1 MFALA
6 DINSFYASCEKVF
19 RPDLRNEPV
28 IVLSN
33 NDGCVIARSPEAK
46 ALGIRMGQPWFQVR
60 QMRLEKKI
68 HVFSSNY
75 ALYRSMSQRVMAVLE
90 SLSPA
95 VEPYSID
102 EMFIDDT
109 VDFIEEMPA
118 NVVDKILQNTSPDT
132 RKLINQFLKYPENSA
147 GSVMTVEY
155 VSLKSDMNIGQALN
169 HIKKVGIDNET
180 IDICYII
187 DNQRKLVGFI
197 SLKSLIFLD
206 DILPLVDAME
216 TNVISAIT
224 TDDQEFIASQF
235 RKYDLTSMPVVD
247 NEGRLVGIITIDD
260 VVDVIDQENTED
272 FQKMAAMNPSDE
284 EYLKES
290 VFSLAK
296 HRIIWL
302 LVLMISATATGTII
316 RRYEEVL
323 QSVVI
328 LAAFIPMLMDPGGN
342 AGSQSSTL
350 IIRGIAL
357 GEIQLKD
364 IGKILWKEFRVSL
377 IVGIT
382 LAAVNFL
389 RIYYIDRAGLTISL
403 VVCASLL
410 FTVVIAKV
418 VGGVLP
424 IMAKA
429 FKLDPAI
436 MASPLITTIVD
447 ACALVVYFGLS
458 THFLNLA

>member
-1 MFALA
+1 MENVLFFLKNNQLA
-6 DINSFYASCEKVF
+6 KLKESLMEENPVDIAELFEDLTKEQSLKIF
-19 RPDLRNEPV
+19 RILPKDTSAE
-28 IVLSN
+28 
-33 NDGCVIARSPEAK
+33 
-46 ALGIRMGQPWFQVR
+46 
-60 QMRLEKKI
+60 
-68 HVFSSNY
+68 VFSY
-75 ALYRSMSQRVMAVLE
+75 
-90 SLSPA
+90 LSSEKQQEI
-95 VEPYSID
+95 VENITDEEIRHIID

-328 LAAFIPMLMDPGGN
+328 LAAFIPMLMDTGGN

-389 RIYYIDRAGLTISL
+389 RIYYIDRAGLTLSL

>member
-1 MFALA
+1 MENVLFFLENNQLA
-6 DINSFYASCEKVF
+6 KLKESLMEENPVDIAELLEDLTKEQSLKIF
-19 RPDLRNEPV
+19 RILPKDTSAE
-28 IVLSN
+28 
-33 NDGCVIARSPEAK
+33 
-46 ALGIRMGQPWFQVR
+46 
-60 QMRLEKKI
+60 
-68 HVFSSNY
+68 VFSY
-75 ALYRSMSQRVMAVLE
+75 
-90 SLSPA
+90 LSSEKQQEI
-95 VEPYSID
+95 VENITDEEIRHIID

-118 NVVDKILQNTSPDT
+118 NIVDKILQNTSPDT
-132 RKLINQFLKYPENSA
+132 RQLINQFLKYPENSA

-155 VSLKSDMNIGQALN
+155 VSLKSGMNIGQALN

-296 HRIIWL
+296 HRIIWI
-302 LVLMISATATGTII
+302 LVLMISATATGIII
-316 RRYEEVL
+316 RRYEEIL

-328 LAAFIPMLMDPGGN
+328 LAAFIPMLMDTGGN

-357 GEIQLKD
+357 GEIQLTD

-377 IVGIT
+377 IVGVT
-382 LAAVNFL
+382 LAFVNFL
-389 RIYYIDRAGLTISL
+389 RIYFIDRAGLTISL

-458 THFLNLA
+458 THFLNLS

>member
-1 MFALA
+1 MENILSYLENNQLA
-6 DINSFYASCEKVF
+6 KLKEVLIEENPVDIAELFEDLPKDQCLKLFRILPKDLAAETFSYLSSEKQQ
-19 RPDLRNEPV
+19 E
-28 IVLSN
+28 IVEN
-33 NDGCVIARSPEAK
+33 ITDEEIKHIIN
-46 ALGIRMGQPWFQVR
+46 
-60 QMRLEKKI
+60 
-68 HVFSSNY
+68 
-75 ALYRSMSQRVMAVLE
+75 
-90 SLSPA
+90 
-95 VEPYSID
+95 

-118 NVVDKILQNTSPDT
+118 NIVDKILQNTSPDT

-169 HIKKVGIDNET
+169 HIKKVGINNET
-180 IDICYII
+180 IDICYVI

-206 DILPLVDAME
+206 DIIPLVDAME
-216 TNVISAIT
+216 TNVISATT
-224 TDDQEFIASQF
+224 TDDQEVIASLF

-247 NEGRLVGIITIDD
+247 IEGRLVGIITIDD

-296 HRIIWL
+296 HRIVWL

-328 LAAFIPMLMDPGGN
+328 LAAFIPMLMDTGGN

-357 GEIQLKD
+357 GKIQLSD

-382 LAAVNFL
+382 LAVVNFL
-389 RIYYIDRAGLTISL
+389 RIYYIDKAGLTISL

-418 VGGVLP
+418 VGGILP
-424 IMAKA
+424 ILAKA

-447 ACALVVYFGLS
+447 ACALIVYFALS

>member
-1 MFALA
+1 MENILSYLENNQLA
-6 DINSFYASCEKVF
+6 KLKEVLIEENPVDIAELFEDLPKDQCLKLFRILPKDLAAETFSYLSSEKQQ
-19 RPDLRNEPV
+19 E
-28 IVLSN
+28 IVEN
-33 NDGCVIARSPEAK
+33 ITDEEIKHIIN
-46 ALGIRMGQPWFQVR
+46 
-60 QMRLEKKI
+60 
-68 HVFSSNY
+68 
-75 ALYRSMSQRVMAVLE
+75 
-90 SLSPA
+90 
-95 VEPYSID
+95 

-118 NVVDKILQNTSPDT
+118 NIVDKILQNTSPDT

-180 IDICYII
+180 IDICYVI

-206 DILPLVDAME
+206 DIIPLVDAME
-216 TNVISAIT
+216 TNVISATT
-224 TDDQEFIASQF
+224 TDDQEVIASLF

-272 FQKMAAMNPSDE
+272 FQKMAAMDPSDE

-296 HRIIWL
+296 HRIVWL

-328 LAAFIPMLMDPGGN
+328 LAAFIPMLMDTGGN

-357 GEIQLKD
+357 GEIQLSD

-377 IVGIT
+377 IVGVT
-382 LAAVNFL
+382 LATVNFL
-389 RIYYIDRAGLTISL
+389 RIYFIDKAGLTISL

-410 FTVVIAKV
+410 FTVIIAKV
-418 VGGVLP
+418 VGGILP
-424 IMAKA
+424 ILAKA

-447 ACALVVYFGLS
+447 ACALIVYFALS